1 MIGRWRVREGGM
13 DSERDEAMAPASLR
27 GRCARRELLCGVAGA
42 LVTLAWGRSEVAAR
56 SELFGCDVTAT
67 SGITGVVLIGPMC
80 PVMRVDEPCPDQPF
94 AATLLIRDSQGR
106 ELCSVASGDDGR
118 FQVDLP
124 PGSYE
129 VVPLASGG
137 SGLPFAAAQWVTVAF
152 GQYTAVT
159 ITYDSGIR

>member
-1 MIGRWRVREGGM
+1 M
-13 DSERDEAMAPASLR
+13 DGERLEVILPGLLRSRGARRGLLR
-27 GRCARRELLCGVAGA
+27 GLAGA
-42 LVTLAWGRSEVAAR
+42 LIALVWGGRRAAA
-56 SELFGCDVTAT
+56 LTDLTGCDVSVT
-67 SGITGVVLIGPMC
+67 SGISGVVLIGPMC
-80 PVMRVDEPCPDQPF
+80 PVIRADEPCPDQPF

-106 ELCSVASGDDGR
+106 ELCSVASGEDGR
-118 FQVDLP
+118 FQVALP

-129 VVPLASGG
+129 MVPLAGGG